1 MYSLLYIDDEP
12 ALLEIGR
19 LFLERT
25 GDFTVTCTGSGQEAL
40 RELVKTRFDAIVSD
54 YQMQGMDG
62 IELLKAVR
70 NSYGRIP
77 FILFTGKGREEVVIA
92 AINNG
97 ADFYIQKG
105 GEPKA
110 QYAELAHKLRQAIT
124 RVRAEKALL
133 ESEKR
138 LTDII
143 NFLPDATMAIDTKG
157 TVIAWNRAMEEITG
171 RSAAD
176 ILGKNNHEY
185 AVAFYGEQRPML
197 ADLVL
202 SPDEKFETGHY
213 LYTRR
218 TATTLT
224 AETDLELEGR
234 PTIHLWAKASCLFDA
249 NGTLIGAIESIR
261 DITDLIESE
270 GELRAAN
277 ERLAASAEEL
287 RSQYN
292 ELAGSEKKILE
303 NEEKYRTLVEHT
315 QDGIFIAQDGH
326 LVFHNQGFRKIL
338 GYAEGE
344 LDGVPLEQCLAPED
358 RDMVLARHFSR
369 LSGDQLPEVYECSFL
384 SRDGTTQRRVK
395 MDVGLASYRGKPATI
410 GTIHDV
416 TDERLREEKLRDSE
430 MHYRTLV
437 ENLQDVI
444 YQTDR
449 EGRLTMI
456 SPSGAVL
463 LGYDSP
469 EELIGKNVEDS
480 LYLAPEKQKE
490 VHDALYRDGS
500 VKNFVVELRRKQGT
514 PVTVSTSSHLYY
526 DKEGTVL
533 GIEGIF
539 HDITAQKK
547 AQEESDRRRE
557 QLEEISASVPGVV
570 YQFYAMPDG
579 TWGASYVSGRV
590 QDILGAPVD
599 AVNMQTWFVEH
610 VHPDDRARFTTS
622 INTALENREN
632 WQFEGRFIKPSGEV
646 MWFQGNANLIPH
658 EDKQVYSGVI
668 VDITRRK
675 LAEEA
680 LRESEEQFRKIF
692 ENSPLGLALSTPDLR
707 FVLVNPAMASM
718 TGYTK
723 EELLKISF
731 KDITHPDHLGSDLGQ
746 VQDLAAGTIPVYCT
760 EKRYIRKDGSIL
772 WGFLKLAAIR
782 DHEGTLR
789 HFVAQIEDI
798 TERKNAEE
806 ALRESETKYRM
817 LVENSHDIIYT
828 ISPDGVFTF
837 VSPVWTT
844 LLGHPV
850 SDVVN
855 KPFRTFI
862 HPLDIP
868 QYEAVLAEGA
878 RTGKPRAGIV
888 YRVFHADGS
897 IRLHTSNISPV
908 FDEKGTL
915 ILSIGIAQDIT
926 EVRRSENGIR
936 EANRKLGLLNSI
948 TRHDIKNQLTVV
960 RGYAQIAALAKPDPT
975 IADYLVKMDT
985 ALEVIQ
991 RQIEFMR
998 TYQDLGVNALAWYRI
1013 DELVSPVKPADIPVT
1028 STCQAVE
1035 IFADPMIGKV
1045 FFNLFDN
1052 AIRHGKTVTHIDVRC
1067 ETVSENLILTV
1078 EDNGIGIPP
1087 GEKQKI
1093 FEKGYGKHT
1102 GFGLFLTR
1110 EILAITN
1117 ISILET
1123 GTPGKGARFEIT
1135 VPKEAYRSAAK

>member
-25 GDFTVTCTGSGQEAL
+25 GDFTVTCAGSGQEAL
-40 RELVKTRFDAIVSD
+40 EKLAGSHFDAIVSD

-70 NSYGRIP
+70 NSYGKIP

-110 QYAELAHKLRQAIT
+110 QFAELAHKLRQAIT
-124 RVRAEKALL
+124 RVQAENALL

-157 TVIAWNRAMEEITG
+157 TVIAWNRAMEKITG

-176 ILGKNNHEY
+176 ILGKDNHEY
-185 AVAFYGEQRPML
+185 SLVFYGERRPML
-197 ADLVL
+197 IDLVL

-218 TATTLT
+218 TATNLT
-224 AETDLELEGR
+224 AETVLEREGR
-234 PTIHLWAKASCLFDA
+234 PRVNLWGIASCLFDA

-261 DITDLIESE
+261 DITHLIESE
-270 GELRAAN
+270 SELRAAN
-277 ERLAASAEEL
+277 EQLAASAEEL
-287 RSQYN
+287 RSQYD
-292 ELAGSEKKILE
+292 ELAGNEKKLQE
-303 NEEKYRTLVEHT
+303 SEEKYRTLVEHS

-326 LVFHNQGFRKIL
+326 LVFHNRGFREIL
-338 GYAEGE
+338 GYAKGE
-344 LDGVPLEQCLAPED
+344 LNGVPLERCLAPED

-384 SRDGTTQRRVK
+384 MRDGTTRRRVK

-437 ENLQDVI
+437 ENLQDVV

-456 SPSGAVL
+456 SPSGVAL

-469 EELIGKNVEDS
+469 EELIGKNIEES
-480 LYLAPEKQKE
+480 LYLVPEKRK
-490 VHDALYRDGS
+490 VFHDALLRDGL
-500 VKNFVVELRRKQGT
+500 VKDFEVELRHKQGT

-526 DKEGTVL
+526 DKDGTVL

-547 AQEESDRRRE
+547 ALEERDRRRD

-570 YQFYAMPDG
+570 YQFYVTPDG
-579 TWGASYVSGRV
+579 TWGESFLSGQV
-590 QDILGAPVD
+590 QDILGAPAKV
-599 AVNMQTWFVEH
+599 VNMQPWFVEH
-610 VHPDDRARFTTS
+610 VHPDDRARFAAS
-622 INTALENREN
+622 IETALKNREN

-658 EDKQVYSGVI
+658 EDKLVYSGVLM
-668 VDITRRK
+668 DITKRR

-680 LRESEEQFRKIF
+680 LRESEEQFRNIF
-692 ENSPLGLALSTPDLR
+692 ENSPLGMALSTPDLR

-723 EELLKISF
+723 GELQKISF
-731 KDITHPDHLGSDLGQ
+731 KDITHPDYLESDLEQ
-746 VQDLAAGTIPVYCT
+746 VQELAAGAIPVYCT

-772 WGFLKLAAIR
+772 WGLLKLTAIR
-782 DHEGTLR
+782 DQQGTL
-789 HFVAQIEDI
+789 HYFVAQVEDI
-798 TERKNAEE
+798 TERKKAEE
-806 ALRESETKYRM
+806 ALRKSEMKYRM
-817 LVENSHDIIYT
+817 LVENSHDIIYS
-828 ISPDGVFTF
+828 ISPGGVITF

-850 SDVVN
+850 SDVIN

-862 HPLDIP
+862 HPQDI
-868 QYEAVLAEGA
+868 QRYEALLAEVVK
-878 RTGKPRAGIV
+878 TGNAQAGIE
-888 YRVFHADGS
+888 YRVYHADGS
-897 IRLHTSNISPV
+897 IRLHSSNISPV
-908 FDEKGTL
+908 FDEQGTL
-915 ILSIGIAQDIT
+915 VFSIGTAQDIT
-926 EVRRSENGIR
+926 DVRQSEQGAK

-948 TRHDIKNQLTVV
+948 TRHDMNNQLTIVL
-960 RGYAQIAALAKPDPT
+960 GYAQLAALEKPDPT
-975 IADYLVKMDT
+975 IAGYLVKMET
-985 ALEVIQ
+985 ALTVIQ
-991 RQIEFMR
+991 RQIEFMK
-998 TYQDLGVNALAWYRI
+998 TYQDLGVIAPAWHRI
-1013 DELVSPVKPADIPVT
+1013 DDLVRSARPDDLSIT
-1028 STCQAVE
+1028 STCQDVM

-1045 FFNLFDN
+1045 FSNLFDN
-1052 AIRHGKTVTHIDVRC
+1052 ALRHGKTVTHVDVRC
-1067 ETVSENLILTV
+1067 EAGAENLVLTV
-1078 EDNGIGIPP
+1078 EDNGIGVPID
-1087 GEKQKI
+1087 EKMNI
-1093 FEKGYGKHT
+1093 FEKGYGQNT

-1110 EILAITN
+1110 EILAITG
-1117 ISILET
+1117 ISIRET
-1123 GTPGKGARFEIT
+1123 GTPGKGARFEII
-1135 VPKEAYRSAAK
+1135 VPKEAYRNT

>member
-185 AVAFYGEQRPML
+185 AVAFYGERRPML

-344 LDGVPLEQCLAPED
+344 LDGVPLQQCLAPED

>member
-185 AVAFYGEQRPML
+185 AVAFYGERRPML

-658 EDKQVYSGVI
+658 ENKRVYSGV
-668 VDITRRK
+668 VMDITRRK

-772 WGFLKLAAIR
+772 WAFLKLTPIR

-798 TERKNAEE
+798 TERKKAEE

-850 SDVVN
+850 SDVIG
-855 KPFRTFI
+855 KPFQAFV
-862 HPLDIP
+862 HPLDISP
-868 QYEAVLAEGA
+868 CEAFLAEVVK
-878 RTGKPRAGIV
+878 TGKPQTGCV
-888 YRVFHADGS
+888 YRVFHANGS
-897 IRLHTSNISPV
+897 IRLHASNISPV
-908 FDEKGTL
+908 LDGQGT
-915 ILSIGIAQDIT
+915 IIFYIGTAQDIT

-936 EANRKLGLLNSI
+936 EANRKLCLLNSI
-948 TRHDIKNQLTVV
+948 TRHDMKNQLTVV
-960 RGYAQIAALAKPDPT
+960 RGYAQIAALEKPDPA
-975 IADYLVKMDT
+975 IANYLVKMDT
-985 ALEVIQ
+985 ALEVIL

-998 TYQDLGVNALAWYRI
+998 TYQDLGVNAPAWYRI
-1013 DELVSPVKPADIPVT
+1013 DKLVSSVKPADLSVT

-1045 FFNLFDN
+1045 FSNLFDN